1 MPLDGGNSGQMVF
14 RIKANLQDLAVG
26 WLPDGRISH
35 GGGMVVRFPRIWM
48 LSGECRLKWSSGK
61 FRFERAGGDQTL
73 VRSVRFTF
81 KSGKVE
87 SVKVEL
93 PDKKPEPQ
101 PEPEPKK

>member
-14 RIKANLQDLAVG
+14 PIKANLQDLAVG
-26 WLPDGRISH
+26 WLLGARISH

-73 VRSVRFTF
+73 VADNNLHPSRKMFALWANTIVP
-81 KSGKVE
+81 
-87 SVKVEL
+87 L
-93 PDKKPEPQ
+93 AEPALLK
-101 PEPEPKK
+101 EGTL